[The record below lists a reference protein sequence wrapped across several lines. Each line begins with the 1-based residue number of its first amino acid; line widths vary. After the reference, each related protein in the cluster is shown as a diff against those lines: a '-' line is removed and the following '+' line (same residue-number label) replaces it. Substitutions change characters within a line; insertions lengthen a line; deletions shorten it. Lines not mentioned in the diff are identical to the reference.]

1 MRFDIPFAAADP
13 VAIASSLGAAQASLG
28 AAVTA
33 RNAANRRW
41 RNALLGDDLAE
52 TIAARAALSVAG
64 VEVDRAEAL
73 IERLSERLSE
83 VRS

>member
-1 MRFDIPFAAADP
+1 MRFDLPLSAVDP
-13 VAIASSLGAAQASLG
+13 VALASSLGAAQASLG

-41 RNALLGDDLAE
+41 RDALLGDDLAE
-52 TIAARAALSVAG
+52 TISARAALSVAG

-73 IERLSERLSE
+73 VERLAGRLE
-83 VRS
+83 GGTR

>member
-1 MRFDIPFAAADP
+1 MRFDLPFAATDP
-13 VAIASSLGAAQASLG
+13 SSLGVAQASLG
-28 AAVTA
+28 AALTA
-33 RNAANRRW
+33 RNAAKRRW
-41 RNALLGDDLAE
+41 QNALLGDDLAE

-83 VRS
+83 ARS